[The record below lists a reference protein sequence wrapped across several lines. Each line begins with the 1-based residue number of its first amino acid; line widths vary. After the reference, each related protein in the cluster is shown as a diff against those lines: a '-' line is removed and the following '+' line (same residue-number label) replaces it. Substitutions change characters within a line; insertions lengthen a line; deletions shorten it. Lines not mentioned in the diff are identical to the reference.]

1 MPSRGII
8 RFSCAFLDTEKTIAN
23 FLELRAGEFGEGPL
37 QHHLAP
43 ACSAASVLGVFRP
56 ALSDFIPLLLL
67 NARGKQCLYGIRLN
81 SSVSRG
87 G

>member
-1 MPSRGII
+1 MSRKNDHDSARIL
-8 RFSCAFLDTEKTIAN
+8 SSFLWKSLYSPECVED
-23 FLELRAGEFGEGPL
+23 PL

-67 NARGKQCLYGIRLN
+67 NARGKQCLAGRFA
-81 SSVSRG
+81 
-87 G
+87 